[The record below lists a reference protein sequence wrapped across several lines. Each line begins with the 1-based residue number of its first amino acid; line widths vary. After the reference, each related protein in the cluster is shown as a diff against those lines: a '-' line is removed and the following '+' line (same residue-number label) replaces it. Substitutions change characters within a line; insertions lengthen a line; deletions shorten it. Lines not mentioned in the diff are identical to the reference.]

1 MTAKKLLGSSA
12 WVIRSNQ
19 IANVF
24 QSNDAA
30 ILLGYLCDRDSYYSA
45 KGEEKNKKFNG
56 WFFCEATKIQKG
68 TVCSPHI
75 QRKWF
80 KVFEE
85 IGLIQLKFKGV
96 PPKRYFKIN
105 EKVLNSLMDSKCQP
119 GEHLN
124 VKPVHIQMSIG
135 LTHNSNNRV
144 NKNRVEDNSSTNT
157 VRKKINGHSSLKNVD
172 ASKYLKLAK
181 KLSNIIQRK
190 KNIKHTPAQI
200 KTWAEEF
207 RKLHTTNKVELSRQK
222 AILKWYKKEIGGQ
235 YIPVVE
241 SGKSFREKFIK
252 LEDAMNRKDFTDKP
266 KNNFTHHGSFELT
279 KKSTK
284 M

>member
-30 ILLGYLCDRDSYYSA
+30 ILLGYLCDRDSFYSA
-45 KGEEKNKKFNG
+45 KSEEKKKKFNG

-85 IGLIQLKFKGV
+85 IGLVQIKLKGV

-124 VKPVHIQMSIG
+124 VNPVNIQMSTG

-144 NKNRVEDNSSTNT
+144 NKNRVEDNSSTNI
-157 VRKKINGHSSLKNVD
+157 VEPKINGHSSLKNVD
-172 ASKYLKLAK
+172 TSKYLKLAT
-181 KLSNIIQRK
+181 KLSKIIQTK
-190 KNIKHTPAQI
+190 KKVTHTNSQI
-200 KTWAEEF
+200 KSWAEEF
-207 RKLHTTNKVELSRQK
+207 RKLTSVNKVNYSRQK
-222 AILKWYKKEIGGQ
+222 KALKWYKKAIGGK
-235 YIPVVE
+235 YIPVIE

-252 LEDAMNRKDFTDKP
+252 LEDAMSREE
-266 KNNFTHHGSFELT
+266 NNFVQSNTFGYKGEYKV
-279 KKSTK
+279 KKKATTL
-284 M
+284 